1 MDNLSSAAGALS
13 GKRIIDLTRVLGGPY
28 CTQMLGDHGAE
39 VIKIEP
45 PQGDEVRDWGPP
57 FLEGDASYFIGLNRN
72 KRSLG
77 LDLAKPEGR
86 DVLVRLL
93 ENADVLIENYKP
105 GTMERWGIGYQ
116 EVLSKRFPKLVHCR
130 ISGYGG
136 DGPLGGFP
144 GYDAI
149 IQGMA
154 GWFSVNGTPATGP
167 TRVGIP
173 MVDMGTG
180 LFAAV
185 AILMAIVE
193 RETSGRGQYID
204 MTLYDS
210 AVALMHPYTINYLLS
225 DEVPAATGNAH
236 PNVSPYDKFRTKT
249 VDIFFGCGNDRAF
262 QRLCDVLNRPDL
274 PKDPRFEAN
283 GGRVTNREALKSEL
297 ESALMKMDGEA
308 VCEELMHAGV
318 PAGPVLDT
326 AQMYHHAHTRHRGM
340 AVSMDRYRMTGIPIK
355 FSRTP
360 GSIRRTPP
368 KFGEH
373 GRAILSECGFD
384 SGEIDALAE
393 GGVLVEKRRK

>member
-1 MDNLSSAAGALS
+1 MSDEPRTAGALE
-13 GKRIIDLTRVLGGPY
+13 GKRVIDLTRVLGGPY
-28 CTQMLGDHGAE
+28 CTQILGDHGAE
-39 VIKIEP
+39 VIKVEP

-57 FLEGDASYFIGLNRN
+57 FHEGDASYFIGLNRN
-72 KRSLG
+72 KRSMG
-77 LDLAKPEGR
+77 LDLSKSEGQN
-86 DVLVRLL
+86 VLLRLL

-105 GTMERWGIGYQ
+105 GTMERWGVGFE

-136 DGPLGGFP
+136 DGPLGGYP

-149 IQGMA
+149 IQGTA
-154 GWFSVNGTPATGP
+154 GWFSVNGTPDTGP

-180 LFAAV
+180 LYAAV
-185 AILMAIVE
+185 AILMAIIE
-193 RETSGRGQYID
+193 RGTSGKGQYID
-204 MTLYDS
+204 MTLFDS

-225 DEVPAATGNAH
+225 DEVPTATGNAH

-262 QRLCDVLNRPDL
+262 SRLCDVLEL
-274 PKDPRFEAN
+274 PNLTTDSRFDN
-283 GGRVTNREALKSEL
+283 NQGRVTNRDALRAEL
-297 ESALMKMDGEA
+297 ESVLAKRDGEA
-308 VCEELMHAGV
+308 VSEQLLKAGV

-326 AQMYHHAHTRHRGM
+326 AQMYDHEHTKHRNM
-340 AVSMDRYRMTGIPIK
+340 AISKDWYRMTGIPIK

-360 GSIRRTPP
+360 GSIRSTPP

-373 GRAILSECGFD
+373 GRAILAEFGFGAD
-384 SGEIDALAE
+384 EINALAE
-393 GGVLVEKRRK
+393 DGTLVEQRRK